1 MSKKFWVVFQSVFF
15 ALIGAIL
22 LYLSFRKTDFASI
35 ATILKS
41 GNYWVM
47 APVFMVS
54 LMVYLSRIKRWQLLY
69 ESIGTKAPLNYL
81 FASLATGYLVNFAVP
96 RLGEISRALILKRW
110 LNYPVNTSL
119 STIVFERITDVLC
132 LVIILIMAFTLEFVY
147 QGSIL
152 HHFTGGVQ
160 LFTWGK
166 FGILLVLLIVIWVLY
181 SWLKNKKDG
190 FSEWLNQFIQ
200 TTFTLLHMKKKAW
213 FLFHTLVIWI
223 GFYFMTYTWFFM
235 FEESKDLGFYK
246 AFLVLVLGLVPR
258 SLPIQA
264 GSAGAYHF
272 VVSQALFLLG
282 VSLTVGNALAIVIH
296 GFQTIITLLFG
307 GAAYLWLLLQKNA
320 SNDSTPES
328 LTNTPQL

>member
-1 MSKKFWVVFQSVFF
+1 MTKKFWVVFQSVFF
-15 ALIGAIL
+15 ATIGILL
-22 LYLSFRKTDFASI
+22 LYLSFRKTNFASI
-35 ATILKS
+35 TYILKS
-41 GNYWVM
+41 GNYWVVL
-47 APVFMVS
+47 PVFLVS
-54 LMVYLSRIKRWQLLY
+54 LIVYLSRIKRWQLLY

-96 RLGEISRALILKRW
+96 RLGEISRALILKKW
-110 LNYPVNTSL
+110 LDYPVNKSL

-132 LVIILIMAFTLEFVY
+132 LILILIIAFILEFVY
-147 QGSIL
+147 QGSVL
-152 HHFTGGVQ
+152 HHFTDGVQ

-166 FGILLVLLIVIWVLY
+166 FGILILIMVAIWAIFR
-181 SWLKNKKDG
+181 WLKHKKDG
-190 FSEWLNQFIQ
+190 FSEWINQLIQ
-200 TTFTLLHMKKKAW
+200 TTFSLLHMKKKGW

-235 FEESKDLGFYK
+235 FEESEGLGFYK

-272 VVSQALFLLG
+272 VVSQALVLLG
-282 VSLTVGNALAIVIH
+282 VSLAVGNALAIVIH

-320 SNDSTPES
+320 SDDSTPES
-328 LTNTPQL
+328 QPNTAQL